1 MVDILRDPG
10 IIRKE
15 SRICGVGK
23 MALTDDKLYALHA
36 EFCKALAHPVRMKV
50 LDLLRQGEECVCRLA
65 PAVGVSESNLS
76 QLLAALRRAGIV
88 EARRKGHWI
97 YYRVRDPRIFQVIDE
112 MRAMIADQL
121 RRAGSASLV
130 LRA

>member
-1 MVDILRDPG
+1 
-10 IIRKE
+10 
-15 SRICGVGK
+15 